1 MKKFFKPIMADG
13 TYGQNVRMEDVAD
26 DVAYAVAE
34 QEFNDPEYVSE
45 MLDGRGYIFI
55 QVAGGMIT
63 YQQDSL

>member
-1 MKKFFKPIMADG
+1 MADG

-26 DVAYAVAE
+26 DAAYAAAE
-34 QEFNDPEYVSE
+34 REFNDPEYVSE

-55 QVAGGMIT
+55 QTSTGMVT